1 MVAVELEEKLIDKV
15 LTIGHY
21 QNAQKA
27 IDIILAEYVKTH
39 APEANAFD
47 KLCVEL
53 DISDDEVDNLFGRDK
68 DKGRSL
74 HL

>member
-53 DISDDEVDNLFGRDK
+53 DISDDEVNDLFSRDK
-68 DKGRSL
+68 YTR
-74 HL
+74 